1 MAAAVAVGLVPA
13 GGDVLRDGQP
23 HRVRQR
29 LDDRHRQPVPGVAR
43 SFARP
48 VVPVP
53 DGVEVLAARSVPDGR
68 TGVGVVVPRTAPVA
82 PLDPRRRR
90 IRVAVRAR
98 HALTRPHA
106 GARGRPS
113 SSSTTQGCIG
123 SSTTTSLRSPCGADS
138 WPIRRPCSQ
147 SSLRMTTDPAIQEG
161 PAWFGALFG
170 QRRGPVPRVAA
181 FRGRVRRSVQ
191 VVRAAGQPLVAGVAP
206 GAAPPGPPP
215 LGPPPMPAA
224 ACWMT
229 LPSLS
234 APGPRPPALRVCAAL
249 RPRR

>member
-1 MAAAVAVGLVPA
+1 MASHIASDNDSTTGIASLFPALHDRSHGQSFLSLMESRFLQPGLYLMDEPESA
-13 GGDVLRDGQP
+13 LSFHGQLQLLRLI
-23 HRVRQR
+23 H
-29 LDDRHRQPVPGVAR
+29 HGVA
-43 SFARP
+43 SGSQF
-48 VVPVP
+48 
-53 DGVEVLAARSVPDGR
+53 VLATHS
-68 TGVGVVVPRTAPVA
+68 PV
-82 PLDPRRRR
+82 LM
-90 IRVAVRAR
+90 RAE
-98 HALTRPHA
+98 
-106 GARGRPS
+106 GRPS

-147 SSLRMTTDPAIQEG
+147 SSMRMTTDPAIQEG

-170 QRRGPVPRVAA
+170 QRRGPVPRVVALG
-181 FRGRVRRSVQ
+181 GRVRRSIQ
-191 VVRAAGQPLVAGVAP
+191 VVRAAGQPLVAVVAP

-229 LPSLS
+229 LPPLS
-234 APGPRPPALRVCAAL
+234 APGPRPPGLRVCAAL